1 MFTLLRH
8 GAFVLL
14 LVSAVACSSSE
25 SPDSAGSS
33 GVAPGTASP
42 VDACTLLSEAQIGE
56 IVGNPVVKGR
66 NEQGTTTCKWD
77 AKNAGDV
84 DVLLITGAPGSDREK
99 YICPELR
106 KSATSDPAF
115 AGVADAVTWKFGPVG
130 SLFNSGDLE
139 LCGRKGFISLSLNGK
154 RDEATLKQAAITLAR
169 RIQEK

>member
-84 DVLLITGAPGSDREK
+84 DVLLITGAPGS
-99 YICPELR
+99 
-106 KSATSDPAF
+106 
-115 AGVADAVTWKFGPVG
+115 ADAVTWKFGPVG